1 MKMRVNQTVSID
13 LAEVASAQKS
23 NIAFWFKVFKK
34 NLCVLVVVCDFK
46 DKDRSKVND
55 VLFGCFFNRPFVL
68 TLMMAYT
75 VYLRTLLIA
84 NS

>member
-46 DKDRSKVND
+46 DKDR
-55 VLFGCFFNRPFVL
+55 
-68 TLMMAYT
+68 
-75 VYLRTLLIA
+75 
-84 NS
+84 